1 MIELT
6 GVNRRMI
13 LLELAENLKTQ
24 CTGVQD
30 VKNKENPGKHCVYE
44 IKLYLD
50 HNHDADADADADYEK
65 IERFLDYATR
75 YLDSLGL
82 KSDLNV
88 TSI

>member
-6 GVNRRMI
+6 GVNRRMV
-13 LLELAENLKTQ
+13 LLELAETLIKQ
-24 CTGVQD
+24 CDCLQD
-30 VKNKENPGKHCVYE
+30 VKIKEHPGKHCVYE

-50 HNHDADADADADYEK
+50 HSHDDDDKDYEK
-65 IERFLDYATR
+65 IERFLDYTTR